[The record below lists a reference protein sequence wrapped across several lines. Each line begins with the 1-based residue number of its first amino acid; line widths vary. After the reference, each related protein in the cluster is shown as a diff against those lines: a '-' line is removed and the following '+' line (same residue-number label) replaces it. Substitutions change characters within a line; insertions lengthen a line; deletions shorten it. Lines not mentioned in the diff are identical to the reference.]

1 MKVIYALSLFLH
13 GFVGIGA
20 VAGGLAAIT
29 NPQSPLGVPLDL
41 LKDSP
46 FSSYLIPGIIL
57 FSIIGLGN
65 IVSAIS
71 TYFKWKYM
79 EYISCIFS
87 AALVIWIVVQCIMLS
102 AVAFLHVLFFII
114 GLIQSGLAITV
125 LFKHN
130 LFPTNIVI
138 KLYKQISK
146 GV

>member
-1 MKVIYALSLFLH
+1 MKIIYALSLFLH

-29 NPQSPLGVPLDL
+29 NPQSPLELPLDL
-41 LKDSP
+41 LKNSP

-65 IVSAIS
+65 LVSAVS
-71 TYFKWKYM
+71 TYFKWKHQ

-87 AALVIWIVVQCIMLS
+87 GALVIWIIVQCVMLS
-102 AVAFLHVLFFII
+102 TVAFLHVLFFII

-125 LFKHN
+125 LFRHN

-138 KLYKQISK
+138 KIYKQISN
-146 GV
+146 GA